1 MRFYKMI
8 LTKGEDFI
16 VNEDELQRIID
27 HPSQIV
33 TLLNKQGN
41 IRFIINKAHIVSVAF
56 DHKEEEQIQNLLE
69 DNINISDEKILELR
83 EKAHRLKIS

>member
-1 MRFYKMI
+1 MRFYKII
-8 LTKGEDFI
+8 LTRGEDFI
-16 VNEDELQRIID
+16 LNEDELQRIIE

-33 TLLNKQGN
+33 TLFNKSVN